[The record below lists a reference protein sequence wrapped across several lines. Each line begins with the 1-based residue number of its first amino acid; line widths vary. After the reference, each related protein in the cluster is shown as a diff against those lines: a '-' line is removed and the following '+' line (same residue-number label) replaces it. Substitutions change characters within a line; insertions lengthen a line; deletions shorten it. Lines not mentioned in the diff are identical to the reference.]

1 MSFFNNLK
9 KNLNTAANYTVQKTG
24 EVTETAK
31 IRLDIRSQNVRLS
44 KCFENIGRVYYKNMK
59 ESGEAVSAELDAYI
73 LEADGIKAEIAV
85 LRRDLAKAQGCVI
98 CPACAV
104 ISPSSCA
111 VAVTTI
117 WPLAGITTV
126 AGRSHFWPATSAT
139 MPPVIVVPAVP
150 VIVTSAVL

>member
-24 EVTETAK
+24 EVTEAAK
-31 IRLDIRSQNVRLS
+31 IRLDIRTQNVRLS

-98 CPACAV
+98 CPACGAQ
-104 ISPSSCA
+104 ISNKSIYC
-111 VAVTTI
+111 
-117 WPLAGITTV
+117 PLCGV
-126 AGRSHFWPATSAT
+126 KLEDESQPAEEKETAEEVVEETSETAEEA
-139 MPPVIVVPAVP
+139 PVS
-150 VIVTSAVL
+150 TETEE